1 MDKKIV
7 NYVKYLRD
15 TSKYFVIPGN
25 MYRCLLPVNNRSRME
40 THFQVQ
46 GGNCYLS
53 ENTLSFNDQEV
64 VKKINFALKS
74 DSEKKFFLGIGYV
87 IGKTKKKVFGSLI
100 YLPVEMADN
109 GDLNF
114 DLQDVMINLDL
125 ITALLPDFVS
135 FEDFFD
141 NQTLLSIFQNT
152 EDKLREPDLTFD
164 KIKDVTDE
172 LIQNLNNEYG
182 ATSNF
187 NIKPMLNDLDYNL
200 AISDKNF
207 QLLNLKDLHYSRDG
221 YFLFLNKVPSNISTW
236 KALNNFANSI
246 EEDSFDH
253 NVLSYLFHNVF
264 NQTALLNKVELDNK
278 EINRIVSNLP
288 IDLSEKQQ
296 AGLKGCF
303 EYPISYIQ
311 GPPGTGKSHSI
322 SGIVLAAYFMN
333 KKVLVVSQKNTA
345 LNVVKNNILK
355 YFSND
360 ITVPFIY
367 FEKDKKLTLKE
378 DLNHL
383 LEKNKIE
390 EFDSPKLRQEILNKI
405 SYVDGL
411 NEELNNVGDDINKI
425 LSEMKSFHYENKH
438 FQNNKKNFYS
448 NPVYNIRKEQK
459 LTKLRECPEKLL
471 MKLKVIQDNY
481 LKDNKINK
489 YEHFKLKQIQEQL
502 SVLFNLNV
510 NLILYLKKGLAYRFV
525 ENWLMLNHD
534 FYNNQKQQTRVA
546 DSQPLLNSL
555 RYNKDSIM
563 KNLKDNSS
571 DLFKEV
577 HSYNLHSSISDKEIF
592 IELDRFKKML
602 HWNKAETIIER
613 MKNID
618 FNKILKTFPIWLS
631 EIHSIGEIL
640 PLEKEMFDLI
650 IVDESSQ
657 VNLAEILPVFYRG
670 KHVCILGDHKQ
681 LGLSS
686 VGVNFILSKKS
697 DGLIW
702 DKYMGKDMPYN
713 EGKDKNL
720 IITHSSI
727 LEMMISD
734 HNHTSFPSIMLDEHW
749 RCLPG
754 LISFSNTKYY
764 NNKLKIMTEIPDK
777 VLSNYAVGIKVD
789 GERKDKINEA
799 EANKIIEIL
808 QFLTGLLKD
817 KKLEE
822 ELKNTI
828 PLNNFIKE
836 KRKEGKLTIG
846 IISLLRDQVDYLKD
860 KIETVLHKD
869 IIQQYEILC
878 GTAEEYQ
885 GEEKDIIIHSFVCDK
900 NSRNSGHY
908 SDEKRFNVAVSRAKF
923 YNIIVYTDV
932 LRIPIYREY
941 LRHLGLLELDDQ
953 TKEINNH
960 AKNWILDYERMD
972 SEFERMVFEIL
983 SYEIDRITEEP
994 GKIKFYNQV
1003 ETIGYRLD
1011 FVFYNPDNQTS
1022 VAIEVDG
1029 RYHFDKGTN
1038 EYTNH
1043 HKERIDILKK
1053 AGWNIINTA
1062 DYCWYHDGLL
1072 NLDHLK
1078 TQNEI
1083 KRIVSEIKRYLKI

>member
-1 MDKKIV
+1 MDNKII

-25 MYRCLLPVNNRSRME
+25 MYRCLLPAGNRTRME

-46 GGNCYLS
+46 SGSCFLS
-53 ENTLSFNDQEV
+53 NNTLSFNDTETTH
-64 VKKINFALKS
+64 KISLALKS

-87 IGKTKKKVFGSLI
+87 IGKTKKKVFGSIL
-100 YLPVEMADN
+100 YLPVVMADN

-114 DLQDVMINLDL
+114 NFEDILINLDL
-125 ITALLPDFVS
+125 LTSLLPDFVS

-141 NQTLLSIFQNT
+141 NMALLSIFQNT
-152 EDKLREPDLTFD
+152 EDKLREPDLDLET
-164 KIKDVTDE
+164 IQNVAEE
-172 LIQNLNNEYG
+172 LIQNLNNEYSSV
-182 ATSNF
+182 SNF
-187 NIKPMLNDLDYNL
+187 NIAPMEKHLDYNL
-200 AISDKNF
+200 AITDRNF
-207 QLLNLKDLHYSRDG
+207 ELLNIKNLHYSKNEL
-221 YFLFLNKVPSNISTW
+221 FLFLNKIPSNISTW
-236 KALNNFANSI
+236 KALSSFVDYI
-246 EEDSFDH
+246 EEDKFNH

-264 NQTALLNKVELDNK
+264 DQTSYLNKVELDMQ
-278 EINRIVSNLP
+278 EVNRIIGNLP
-288 IDLSEKQQ
+288 IELSEKQQ

-311 GPPGTGKSHSI
+311 GPPGTGKSHTI
-322 SGIVLAAYFMN
+322 SGIILAAYFMN

-345 LNVVKNNILK
+345 LNVVKNNITK
-355 YFSND
+355 YFSNE
-360 ITVPFIY
+360 IAIPFIY

-390 EFDSPKLRQEILNKI
+390 DFNSGSIKNEIDKKIIHVNGLNENLNKI
-405 SYVDGL
+405 
-411 NEELNNVGDDINKI
+411 GDDINKI
-425 LSEMKSFHYENKH
+425 LADMKEFHYENKE

-448 NPVYNIRKEQK
+448 DPVYNINKEQR
-459 LTKLRECPEKLL
+459 LTQLRKYPSDLL
-471 MKLKVIQDNY
+471 SKIKFIQNKY
-481 LKDNKINK
+481 LKTNKINK
-489 YEHFKLKQIQEQL
+489 YEYFKLKQIEEQL
-502 SVLFNLNV
+502 LTLFKLNI
-510 NLILYLKKGLAYRFV
+510 NIITYLKKGLAFRFIKH
-525 ENWLMLNHD
+525 WIDLNYSFD
-534 FYNNQKQQTRVA
+534 KNQRKQNKVA

-555 RYNKDSIM
+555 RYNKDHVIKS
-563 KNLKDNSS
+563 LKENSS

-577 HSYNLHSSISDKEIF
+577 HSYNLHDSIGDKATF
-592 IELDRFKKML
+592 AELDRFKKML

-613 MKNID
+613 MQNID
-618 FNKILKTFPIWLS
+618 FNTILKTFPIWLS

-702 DKYMGKDMPYN
+702 DRYLGKDMPYN
-713 EGKDKNL
+713 EGKEKNL

-754 LISFSNTKYY
+754 LISFSNNKYY
-764 NNKLKIMTEIPDK
+764 NNKLKIMTEVPEK
-777 VLSNYAVGIKVD
+777 VLSSYATGIRVE
-789 GERKDKINEA
+789 GLRKDKINEV
-799 EANKIIEIL
+799 EANKVVEII
-808 QFLTGLLKD
+808 QYLTNSLKD
-817 KKLEE
+817 KEKIK
-822 ELKNTI
+822 ELKASL
-828 PLNNFIKE
+828 PLNNFIRERQKE
-836 KRKEGKLTIG
+836 STLTIG
-846 IISLLRDQVDYLKD
+846 IISLLRDQVDYLKER
-860 KIETVLHKD
+860 IETVIHKD
-869 IIQQYEILC
+869 VIDQYQIFC

-923 YNIIVYTDV
+923 YNIVVYTDV
-932 LRIPIYREY
+932 HRIPIYREY
-941 LRHLGLLELDDQ
+941 LRSLGVLDMDDH
-953 TKEINNH
+953 TKEFEVH
-960 AKNWILDYERMD
+960 AKNWVLDYEKMD
-972 SEFERMVFEIL
+972 SEFERLVFEIL
-983 SYEIDRITEEP
+983 SYEIEREMDEP
-994 GKIKFYNQV
+994 GQIRFYNQV

-1011 FVFYNPDNQTS
+1011 FVFYNPINQAS

-1038 EYTNH
+1038 EYSNH

-1062 DYCWYHDGLL
+1062 DYCWYHDGTL
-1072 NLDHLK
+1072 NIDHVK
-1078 TQNEI
+1078 TRKEI
-1083 KRIVSEIKRYLKI
+1083 ERIVSEIKRYLKI